1 MELLHWVGGHGFD
14 LLEAAAIIASLS
26 FTAFA
31 LRMDARTR
39 RVTNLLA
46 LTAQHRDIWS
56 HLYARPELA
65 RVLEP
70 APDLVARPVTVEEE
84 MFVTFLLLHL
94 STTHRAMREGTFGTQ
109 QRLEEDIRAFFV
121 LPIPREVWNRIR
133 PLHEADF
140 VAFVERAMRG

>member
-1 MELLHWVGGHGFD
+1 
-14 LLEAAAIIASLS
+14 
-26 FTAFA
+26 
-31 LRMDARTR
+31 MDAKTR
-39 RVTNLLA
+39 RITNLLA

-70 APDLVARPVTVEEE
+70 APALAAPPITPDEE

-94 STTHRAMREGTFGTQ
+94 GATYRAMREDTFTTGQ
-109 QRLEEDIRAFFV
+109 KLEEDIRAFFV
-121 LPIPREVWNRIR
+121 LPIPREVWDRIR

-140 VAFVERAMRG
+140 VAFVERGLKT